1 MYCELNS
8 TGVTLVNQYILV
20 TLTFY
25 HLFLFSLFV
34 ECHIRMN
41 FYQSDNVFVFVIEVI
56 CVFNKSILL
65 PDEVPE
71 LL

>member
-1 MYCELNS
+1 
-8 TGVTLVNQYILV
+8 
-20 TLTFY
+20 
-25 HLFLFSLFV
+25 
-34 ECHIRMN
+34 MN